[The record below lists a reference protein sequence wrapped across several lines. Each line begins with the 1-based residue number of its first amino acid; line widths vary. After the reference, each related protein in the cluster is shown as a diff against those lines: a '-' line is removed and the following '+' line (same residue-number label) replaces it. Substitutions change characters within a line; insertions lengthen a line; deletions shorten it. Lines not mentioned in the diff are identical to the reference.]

1 MNKDSTCQNTAGSF
15 ICVCNNGFKGSEFL
29 QIIFFHSFRISIIGK
44 TKTYILFGEK
54 IMVLDNV
61 KILMNVLRRHVAQ
74 MHTVMILWDHT
85 FVIVFLDT
93 NKTAIEIV
101 STSMN
106 AK

>member
-1 MNKDSTCQNTAGSF
+1 
-15 ICVCNNGFKGSEFL
+15 
-29 QIIFFHSFRISIIGK
+29 
-44 TKTYILFGEK
+44 
-54 IMVLDNV
+54 MVLDNV